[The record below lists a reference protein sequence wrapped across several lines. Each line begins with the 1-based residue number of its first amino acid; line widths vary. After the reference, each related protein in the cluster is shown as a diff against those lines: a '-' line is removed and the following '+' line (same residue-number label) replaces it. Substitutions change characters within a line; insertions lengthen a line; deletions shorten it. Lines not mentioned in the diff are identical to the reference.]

1 MNFCDLAETDA
12 NSKYPIP
19 DIHFDSKITH
29 STIENLNE
37 NDTNDCFCHDTF
49 VDVRKTISI

>member
-1 MNFCDLAETDA
+1 MNFCDLPETDA

-19 DIHFDSKITH
+19 YIHFDSKITH

-37 NDTNDCFCHDTF
+37 NDTNDGFSHDTF
-49 VDVRKTISI
+49 VDVRKPLNI